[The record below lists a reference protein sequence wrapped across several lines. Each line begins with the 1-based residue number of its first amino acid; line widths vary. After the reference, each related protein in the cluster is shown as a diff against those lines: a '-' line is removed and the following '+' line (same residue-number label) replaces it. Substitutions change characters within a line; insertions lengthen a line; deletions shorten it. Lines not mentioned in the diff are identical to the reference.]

1 MDATRPDLSTTAKRL
16 LAGATECFAAS
27 GYQTTT
33 TRDISNRANLSPGSL
48 YVHFKNKEH
57 LLYELI
63 RSAHD
68 ELLTALRA
76 LPEPTAGSELQLV
89 TDQIRTVTHWHV
101 ENHLLARVAQTE
113 LPNLSDEHLQNVRKQ
128 RTAIE
133 STLITPVV
141 TGCEAGV
148 FQCADP
154 RLFVRAILSLT
165 IDVIRWYTPQG
176 RYTAADLAQSNVDIL
191 SAYLLR
197 RVS

>member
-1 MDATRPDLSTTAKRL
+1 MDATQPDLSTSAKRL

-27 GYQTTT
+27 GYQATT
-33 TRDISNRANLSPGSL
+33 TRDISNHANLSAGSL
-48 YVHFKNKEH
+48 YVHFKSKED

-63 RSAHD
+63 RSAHG

-76 LPEPTAGSELQLV
+76 LPEPAAGSELQLV

-113 LPNLSDEHLQNVRKQ
+113 LPNLSDEHHQSVREQ
-128 RTAIE
+128 RAAIE
-133 STLITPVV
+133 SMLTTPVV

-154 RLFVRAILSLT
+154 RLFVRAILSLS
-165 IDVIRWYTPQG
+165 IDVIRWYAPNG

-197 RVS
+197 PES